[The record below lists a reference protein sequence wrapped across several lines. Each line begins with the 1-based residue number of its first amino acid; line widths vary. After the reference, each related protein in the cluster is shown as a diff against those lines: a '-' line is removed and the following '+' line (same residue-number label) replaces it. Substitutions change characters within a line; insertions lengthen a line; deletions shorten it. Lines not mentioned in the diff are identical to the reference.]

1 MTVSASTAYSHHHRD
16 KRARELM
23 KFMMGMLF
31 FLLIMV
37 TFLAL
42 QLPPPASSSSTKSLA
57 GRLRLSTRR
66 SAKGDR
72 RIAIIIPFVAQYAES
87 LPSYLPAFC
96 VGASHAKDVA
106 DFLLF
111 HNGVLDGAMAST
123 SGSSNGTN
131 SFFLE
136 HRCPSNVKFISLGST
151 LQFAQLLLR
160 VVFDFKRAKAESKSK
175 KADAAADDDDPK
187 APAAEEQHQEEHD
200 VLAFESRPQL
210 EQLVAKHMH
219 VHPYSLV
226 EFKPAYGYI
235 FQEYLEGYSHWGYS
249 DVDILFGDLGRWI
262 EDDEWSDFDIVT
274 YGYGDQN
281 RAYLRGQFTFHKNVP
296 RINLLWRDCHY
307 LSDLDRRLDD
317 AVRGKAKY
325 KFESAEG
332 CYSAA
337 VLKHSDLRV
346 KYAVKAW
353 TDVNDKHDTVGTHGL
368 YLSRNVDKGRGVI
381 YKPQSAESGRDLLEL
396 GPRWFEKDAVY
407 RDKKQPLQVPV
418 GELVEIDLPTDV
430 SNHDANCMY
439 WVQSRYQKTLCL
451 TDLVSHSENLF
462 WINGKLYKRAF
473 ETVPL
478 ESNVATGPFF
488 HFQEWKRYYRPSQ
501 LAPLHLESRVQS
513 FVLTKEGAIPIP
525 DPSFVEP
532 WRSRVTSSPLQ
543 ASLKHWSIL
552 ATASSSASTKPD
564 DRSLLPR
571 NLYCLVSGPRKFPPT
586 PPTSECYYQVSWQ
599 DETGMEILSGA
610 PGWST
615 TTVNAELDV
624 TLVLT
629 LQFTDAQTK
638 NGQALAG
645 IVDVL
650 SENLI
655 RWQGR
660 PAVAI
665 LHLAGVTEEAVEFL
679 RQRFDPVKNHPSFDN
694 ALIAVLYQEEDDAI
708 SRKALVNMAIDAVP
722 TRWYVSGLE
731 LERGL
736 ILSLDSVVF
745 AHRAAYSHRHVH
757 GHAFLIPQFAYEGA
771 VEAAASPGLADLAGE
786 HKLGNVK
793 APSEMEKLCASDA
806 VVRLEK
812 ADDLWWA
819 QLQALLSTGE
829 DSNPDPD
836 PDPDPDIDLSKR
848 ALLIQAMELELMEYL
863 TDQHHLKMFALDESP
878 ILMTDNVGP
887 YHGIRTDEVARE
899 VEELGGR
906 RCYNG
911 LRLAQL
917 AAFGYKLDT
926 LGGAFAVSSAETRRA
941 SSWGIDDGVSGTTRC
956 DGCFMLPERHEEIL
970 EDIIKDEIRRAGKA
984 AVIWAEM
991 HELHVAT
998 K

>member
-1 MTVSASTAYSHHHRD
+1 MA
-16 KRARELM
+16 
-23 KFMMGMLF
+23 GMLG
-31 FLLIMV
+31 FLLVMV

-42 QLPPPASSSSTKSLA
+42 QLPPPSSSTNPSSGTNSLA
-57 GRLRLSTRR
+57 GRLRLSRR
-66 SAKGDR
+66 SSKDR

-96 VGASHAKDVA
+96 VGASHARDVA
-106 DFLLF
+106 DFLIF
-111 HNGVLDGAMAST
+111 HNGVLDDA
-123 SGSSNGTN
+123 NGTN

-136 HRCPSNVKFISLGST
+136 HRCPPNVKFVSLGST

-160 VVFDFKRAKAESKSK
+160 VVFDFKRPPPPTDESRSTAEGEP
-175 KADAAADDDDPK
+175 DPSV
-187 APAAEEQHQEEHD
+187 ERD

-262 EDDEWSDFDIVT
+262 EDDEMSDFDIVT
-274 YGYGDQN
+274 YGYGDQS

-296 RINLLWRDCHY
+296 RINLIWRDCRY

-317 AVRGKAKY
+317 AVRGKTKY

-337 VLKHSDLRV
+337 VLKRSDLRV

-381 YKPQSAESGRDLLEL
+381 YKSQRAEKGRDLLEL

-407 RDKKQPLQVPV
+407 RNKKQPLQVSV
-418 GELVEIDLPTDV
+418 GELVEIDVPGD

-439 WVQSRYQKTLCL
+439 WVQSRYQKTICL
-451 TDLVSHSENLF
+451 TETVSHNENLF

-473 ETVPL
+473 QTVPL
-478 ESNVATGPFF
+478 ESNVQTGPFF

-543 ASLKHWSIL
+543 ASLKRWKML
-552 ATASSSASTKPD
+552 ASATSTTSKAD

-571 NLYCLVSGPRKFPPT
+571 NLYCLVSGPRKFPPQ
-586 PPTSECYYQVSWQ
+586 PPSSECYYQVSWQ
-599 DETGMEILSGA
+599 DETGIEILSGA

-615 TTVNAELDV
+615 STVNAELDV

-629 LQFTDAQTK
+629 LQLTDAQIK
-638 NGQALAG
+638 DERALAG

-650 SENLI
+650 AENVL

-679 RQRFDPVKNHPSFDN
+679 RQRFDPFKNQPAFDN

-708 SRKALVNMAIDAVP
+708 SRKALLNMAIDAVP
-722 TRWYVSGLE
+722 TRWFVSGLE

-745 AHRAAYSHRHVH
+745 AHRAAYTHRHVH
-757 GHAFLIPQFAYEGA
+757 GHAFLIPQFAYDGA
-771 VEAAASPGLADLAGE
+771 DEAAASPGFADLARE

-793 APSEMEKLCASDA
+793 SPTEMEKMCASDT

-812 ADDLWWA
+812 ADDLWWS
-819 QLQALLSTGE
+819 QLQALLEMEE
-829 DSNPDPD
+829 DSVL
-836 PDPDPDIDLSKR
+836 DLSKR
-848 ALLIQAMELELMEYL
+848 VALIQAMELELMEYL
-863 TDQHHLKMFALDESP
+863 TDQHHLKMFAMDESP
-878 ILMTDNVGP
+878 ILMTDNVGL

-941 SSWGIDDGVSGTTRC
+941 SSWGVDDSVAGHSRC
-956 DGCFMLPERHEEIL
+956 DGCFMFAEQQHEDIL

-984 AVIWAEM
+984 AVLWDEM
-991 HELHVAT
+991 RELHVAT
-998 K
+998 Q